1 MARIIGVDSL
11 AFLSIDGLYRA
22 VGEPARMGEARAGCD
37 AGFTGDYPTRLVDH
51 DQGETGAQMSVLLEE
66 AGR

>member
-22 VGEPARMGEARAGCD
+22 VGESGRGPAPRFCD
-37 AGFTGDYPTRLVDH
+37 ACFTGDYPTRLADAEARESAER
-51 DQGETGAQMSVLLEE
+51 QPSLLEE
-66 AGR
+66 V